1 MHFNNPKN
9 YKMKAD
15 KKQKVSKSKF
25 NLEKMKVAQLDNIH
39 LVNAGGTA
47 IILNGGD
54 DKTITQTNKTMTETF

>member
-1 MHFNNPKN
+1 
-9 YKMKAD
+9 MKAD

-39 LVNAGGTA
+39 LVNGGGTA